1 MPPDPSNIPIM
12 KEIESVLST
21 IHDVVGPKG
30 WLDAES
36 DLEPYLTEM
45 RGLWYGRCD
54 AVVSPAT
61 TSETAAVVKICNAA
75 SIAIVAHGGNTGLV
89 GGGVPDG
96 GIVLSTHR
104 MNAIRQIDPVNF
116 TMTVEAGCI
125 LADVQAAAAE
135 ADRLFPLSL
144 GSGGSCRIGGNL
156 ATNAGGVQVLRYG
169 NARDLALGL
178 EVVTADGRVWDGLT
192 ALRKDNTGYD
202 LKHLFIGSEGT
213 LGIIT
218 ATVLK
223 LFPLP
228 KRRGT
233 ALVGAAS
240 ADAMLALFTR
250 INSMFSDR
258 LSSFEYISRLSL
270 ETVLNEIHG
279 AIDPFKMAYPA
290 YVLIELS
297 SLDEHDGAR
306 ESLEEILSVALDD
319 EVIIDAV
326 VAQNESQSNKLW
338 HLRESIPEALRLS
351 GPSIKHDVAVP
362 VSRIAEFL
370 RRAGKLVETEIP
382 GVRPTAFGHM
392 GDGNIHYNLS
402 PPPGMAD
409 NIFLDVWKEINHKV
423 HDLVAEMGGSFSAEH
438 GVGLMKRGELARF
451 KSATEINMMRAIK
464 VALDP
469 GNIMNPGK
477 VLPD

>member
-1 MPPDPSNIPIM
+1 MNDL
-12 KEIESVLST
+12 ESALSA
-21 IHDVVGPKG
+21 IRDAVGPKG
-30 WLDAES
+30 WLDGES
-36 DLEPYLTEM
+36 DLEPYVTEM
-45 RGLWYGRCD
+45 RGLWRGHCD
-54 AVVSPAT
+54 AVVSPAST
-61 TSETAAVVKICNAA
+61 AETAAVVTICNGAG
-75 SIAIVAHGGNTGLV
+75 IPIVAHGGNTGLV

-104 MNAIRQIDPVNF
+104 MNAVRQIDPVNF

-125 LADVQAAAAE
+125 LADVQTAAAE

-144 GSGGSCRIGGNL
+144 AAEGSCRIGGNL

-169 NARDLALGL
+169 NARDLVLGL
-178 EVVTADGRVWDGLT
+178 EVVTADGRIWDGLT

-218 ATVLK
+218 AAVLK

-228 KRRGT
+228 KRHDT
-233 ALVGAAS
+233 ALAGAAS

-250 INSMFSDR
+250 INSALGGR
-258 LSSFEYISRLSL
+258 LSGFEYINRLSL
-270 ETVLNEIHG
+270 EAVLNEIPG
-279 AIDPFKMAYPA
+279 AVDPFKMAYPA
-290 YVLIELS
+290 YALIELS
-297 SLDEHDGAR
+297 SLAEHDGAR
-306 ESLEEILSVALDD
+306 EALEEILSEALDD

-338 HLRESIPEALRLS
+338 HLRESIPEALRL
-351 GPSIKHDVAVP
+351 GGASIKHDVAVP
-362 VSRIAEFL
+362 VSRVAEFL

-402 PPPGMAD
+402 PPPDMAED
-409 NIFLDVWKEINHKV
+409 AFLALWEDINHKV

-451 KSATEINMMRAIK
+451 KSTTEIDMMRAVK
-464 VALDP
+464 AALDP

-477 VLPD
+477 VLPE